1 MPSLQRPQLKAK
13 RAFKEVTSL
22 ALGQR
27 FAKLKAE
34 RKVSASADRPALGEA
49 IARRTA
55 GRPWS
60 KPGA

>member
-1 MPSLQRPQLKAK
+1 MPSLDRPQLKAK

-22 ALGQR
+22 TLGPR

-34 RKVSASADRPALGEA
+34 RAVSASADRPALGEA

>member
-1 MPSLQRPQLKAK
+1 MPSLDKRQLKAK
-13 RAFKEVTSL
+13 RSFHEVTSL

-27 FAKLKAE
+27 FAKLKTE
-34 RKVSASADRPALGEA
+34 RKVSASADRPGLGKA

-55 GRPWS
+55 DRPWS

>member
-13 RAFKEVTSL
+13 RAIPEVTSL

-34 RKVSASADRPALGEA
+34 RPVSASADRPALGEA

>member
-1 MPSLQRPQLKAK
+1 MPSLDRRQLKAK
-13 RAFKEVTSL
+13 RAFPEVISL
-22 ALGQR
+22 ALGKR

-34 RKVSASADRPALGEA
+34 RPVSASADRPALGEA